1 MKKSMIVALG
11 LMAGTVSAQDGVVMV
26 DQGAVYSEAMTEATL
41 EVALASSYV
50 WRGQVLNNDAVIQPQ
65 ITLAQYGFS
74 LNMWMNYDIGSNR
87 NGVQRDVSEFDFSI
101 AYSLPM
107 DINQM
112 AIDVGLVN
120 YNFPANGTY
129 NTDGLTEG
137 NKSTTEA
144 YLSATFLSF
153 KDLFIPS
160 VTLFGDFE
168 EVEGT
173 YVLFDVFVPYELS
186 EYVGLAA
193 GVTAGYGNTKYNDVY
208 WTADGTGDFEGEFS
222 DYSLYATASYEVSDR
237 LTAGVTLNYSMLNGD
252 SFKNGAKAAGYE
264 ADDKVWGSLNVAYD
278 F

>member
-1 MKKSMIVALG
+1 MKKAMIAAVCLVAG
-11 LMAGTVSAQDGVVMV
+11 AVFAQNDVVMV

>member
-1 MKKSMIVALG
+1 MKKAMIAAVCLVAG
-11 LMAGTVSAQDGVVMV
+11 AVFAQNDVVMV

-129 NTDGLTEG
+129 TDGLTEG

>member
-1 MKKSMIVALG
+1 MKKAMIAAVCLVAG
-11 LMAGTVSAQDGVVMV
+11 AVFAQNDVVMV

-237 LTAGVTLNYSMLNGD
+237 LTAGMTLNYSMLNGD